1 MMKTMKKIL
10 SVFLCFLIVLSSFAM
25 ISHAVAEESY
35 DHNPQIYVG
44 GLGCAPIYY
53 EDDPEKTTMFY
64 PIDFKRVLG
73 NLVNVG
79 DYLKASLEKENP
91 DILYDVVYSWL
102 YDSFGMLALG
112 TDGETMAE
120 GMKVDE
126 IELKYSGNGIY
137 AFDYDSRLD
146 PVGVAHRLHEY
157 IGWVQEDSGKKK
169 VELVGSSYGTTV
181 VMAYLN
187 EYKDQLENIDSVL
200 LCVPS
205 VGGINFF
212 GEIFS
217 GKLVINPEALIKF
230 LEGKL
235 NLPEVALALQ
245 ILNKA
250 ELLPVVLDCLA
261 IPLLRK
267 TVYDALMQFIK
278 DVLATLPAAWTC
290 VQEDDFVS
298 SLTNIFGENYNS
310 PDHESAKLIGK
321 IKYYHETVMTK
332 RYSIIEDAS
341 EKGIRMN
348 IICKYGNPPV
358 PVSEDGNFAGDGIV
372 ELPIASF
379 GATCVGHNKKL
390 PADYVQAKHRE
401 YNFISTDG
409 TLDASTGALP
419 FNTWYIKGLQH
430 GGKNE
435 DYFKLIDAIVYED
448 LDVFKNSAYPQ
459 FLEVDK
465 EDSER
470 LVPML
475 PMEDEKETSLIEDV
489 IRLVKRLIELIVDT
503 VKKISKK

>member
-1 MMKTMKKIL
+1 MKTAKKFL
-10 SVFLCFLIVLSSFAM
+10 SVLMCLLIMATSVVCVSAYD
-25 ISHAVAEESY
+25 EESY
-35 DHNPQIYVG
+35 DHLPQVYVG
-44 GLGCAPIYY
+44 GLGCGSIYY
-53 EDDPEKTTMFY
+53 EDDPEKTNMFY

-79 DYLKASLEKENP
+79 DYLKESLKKENP

-102 YDSFGMLALG
+102 WDSFGMLSLG
-112 TDGETMAE
+112 KDGETMAE
-120 GMKVDE
+120 GMAIDE
-126 IELKYSGNGIY
+126 MTLIYEGDGLYS
-137 AFDYDSRLD
+137 FEYDSRLD
-146 PVGVAHRLHEY
+146 PIAVAKQLREY
-157 IGWVQEDSGKKK
+157 IGWVKEDSGSEKI
-169 VELVGSSYGTTV
+169 ELVGSSYGTTV

-187 EYKDQLENIDSVL
+187 EYRDSWDEIDSVI

-217 GKLVINPEALIKF
+217 GKLRIAPLALISF
-230 LEGKL
+230 IEGKL
-235 NLPEVALALQ
+235 GSEELALILQ

-250 ELLPVVLDCLA
+250 ELLPVILDCLA
-261 IPLLRK
+261 VPLLRA

-290 VQEDDFVS
+290 VQDEDYEA
-298 SLTNIFGENYNS
+298 SLKNIFGENYAE
-310 PDHESAKLIGK
+310 PDHEYAELIKK
-321 IKYYHETVMTK
+321 ITNYHETVMVK
-332 RYSIIEDAS
+332 AYDILEEA
-341 EKGIRMN
+341 KNGGIKMN
-348 IICKYGNPPV
+348 IICKYGNAPV

-379 GATCVGHNKKL
+379 GATCIGHNEKL
-390 PADYVQAKHRE
+390 PKDYVQAKYKE
-401 YNFISTDG
+401 YDFISVDG

-435 DYFKLIDAIVYED
+435 DYYSLINAIAYED
-448 LDVFKNSAYPQ
+448 LDVFKNSKYPQ
-459 FLEVDK
+459 FMEVSA

-475 PMEDEKETSLIEDV
+475 PMEDEKETSLFEDI
-489 IRLVKRLIELIVDT
+489 IRLVKRLIEFIVDT

>member
-1 MMKTMKKIL
+1 MKTAKKFL
-10 SVFLCFLIVLSSFAM
+10 SVLMCLLIMATSVVCVSAYD
-25 ISHAVAEESY
+25 EESY
-35 DHNPQIYVG
+35 DHNPQILVG
-44 GLGCAPIYY
+44 GLGCAPVYY
-53 EDDPEKTTMFY
+53 ENDPDKTSMFY
-64 PIDFKRVLG
+64 PLDFGRIIG
-73 NLVNVG
+73 NLKNMG
-79 DYLKASLEKENP
+79 TYLKKAVEKKDTNL
-91 DILYDVVYSWL
+91 LYTVVYEWL
-102 YDSFGMLALG
+102 WDCFGMINLG

-126 IELKYSGNGIY
+126 ITLKYNGDGNY
-137 AFDYDSRLD
+137 SFDYDSRLD
-146 PVGVAHRLHEY
+146 PVSVAHKLHEY
-157 IGWVQEDSGKKK
+157 IGWVQEDSGKRKI
-169 VELVGSSYGTTV
+169 ELVGSSYGTTV

-187 EYKDQLENIDSVL
+187 EYRDSWDDIDSVL

-217 GKLVINPEALIKF
+217 GKLSIDPVALIKF
-230 LEGKL
+230 MEGKL
-235 NLPEVALALQ
+235 NLPEVGLALQ

-250 ELLPVVLDCLA
+250 DLLPVLIDCLM
-261 IPLLRK
+261 IPALK
-267 TVYDALMQFIK
+267 VTIYDALMQIVK
-278 DVLATLPAAWTC
+278 DVIATLPAAWTC
-290 VQEDDFVS
+290 VQDDDYVS
-298 SLTNIFGENYNS
+298 SLTYIFGEDYKNPN
-310 PDHESAKLIGK
+310 HESAKLISK
-321 IKYYHETVMTK
+321 ISYYHETVMTK
-332 RYSIIEDAS
+332 RYDILEDAAES
-341 EKGIRMN
+341 GIKMN

-379 GATCVGHNKKL
+379 GATCIGHNEKL
-390 PADYVQAKHRE
+390 PADYVQAKHKK

-448 LDVFKNSAYPQ
+448 LDVFKNSKYPQ
-459 FLEVDK
+459 FMEVSA

-475 PMEDEKETSLIEDV
+475 PMEDEKETTICEDIITLILKLISLFKNLLAK
-489 IRLVKRLIELIVDT
+489 LV
-503 VKKISKK
+503 